1 MTTISKPTYCPTRE
15 LWTAKRC
22 TLKEMPKLG
31 GSPGLVIMGRDS
43 RSKGG
48 LNPGTIY
55 WMDIFSHLFVV
66 KICNVCLK
74 RPKIKETRPGLAH
87 FLKKKC
93 RNVLFCS
100 IQRDGIYRTR
110 IVKKSMGPLVSI
122 AYFMIYL
129 IFLFYKGHNILTIC
143 TCRWIWVCY
152 C

>member
-1 MTTISKPTYCPTRE
+1 
-15 LWTAKRC
+15 
-22 TLKEMPKLG
+22 MPKLG

-87 FLKKKC
+87 FLK
-93 RNVLFCS
+93 RNAEM
-100 IQRDGIYRTR
+100 Y
-110 IVKKSMGPLVSI
+110 
-122 AYFMIYL
+122 YFAQSREMEYIEREL
-129 IFLFYKGHNILTIC
+129 LRNL
-143 TCRWIWVCY
+143 WVH
-152 C
+152 